1 MELGSTGDLRA
12 QFYQDL
18 KRQPNE
24 RISTFCT
31 RFRTLCGEMKREGI
45 ELPKEELG
53 WFFQGQGREALLLGA
68 CVSMWALVTAD
79 ESQAII

>member
-1 MELGSTGDLRA
+1 
-12 QFYQDL
+12 
-18 KRQPNE
+18 
-24 RISTFCT
+24 
-31 RFRTLCGEMKREGI
+31 MKREGI

-53 WFFQGQGREALLLGA
+53 WFFQCQGREALLLGA